1 MKSAYIFH
9 QLNQVYAWSQAN
21 MYVPNSCNVL
31 KTDSSTVFGTTLYSG
46 AFNFVTRDLS

>member
-21 MYVPNSCNVL
+21 MYVHNSCNVL
-31 KTDSSTVFGTTLYSG
+31 KTDSSTVFGTLYLG
-46 AFNFVTRDLS
+46 AFNFVTRHLS